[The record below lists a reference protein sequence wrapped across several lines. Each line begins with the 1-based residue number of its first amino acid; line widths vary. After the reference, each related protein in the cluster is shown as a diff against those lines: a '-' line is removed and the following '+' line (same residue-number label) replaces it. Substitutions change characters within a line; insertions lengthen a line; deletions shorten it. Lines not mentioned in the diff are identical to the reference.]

1 MVYAFVTLLD
11 LSDLVRSQA
20 VVGVCGV
27 CLVALSFVSALSISS
42 LLFDFNATTLQV
54 LSPIIISHS
63 NFTCTYYRVNATFVI
78 CVLLGAAV
86 PCRRAGCQPRFHP
99 LTPDGASAAKW
110 ACPVQGQ
117 SIDDVT

>member
-54 LSPIIISHS
+54 LIKSYH
-63 NFTCTYYRVNATFVI
+63 NFLFKLYMY
-78 CVLLGAAV
+78 VL
-86 PCRRAGCQPRFHP
+86 R
-99 LTPDGASAAKW
+99 
-110 ACPVQGQ
+110 
-117 SIDDVT
+117 